1 MFRICCGER
10 TEHVV
15 SVVVEDSRPIESSPR
30 SGKSIDSP
38 AVTPE
43 KEEKTPWWYKLFGR
57 MPSQQKKEQNVDND
71 QTNNTKNTKKK
82 PKMPLWF
89 SKRRCQVSPAQEE
102 NTPKKQCL
110 HTLIQKK
117 VKGLVVPKEEVDTKT
132 EEDKKVIQDPK
143 EAASTNIIG
152 KHRRLEQFRNLGFP
166 NPAQNCYMNACLQS
180 LLTMEDF
187 VNSINS
193 QEQVWRSIPEAQLLR
208 SFMEVKKSYF
218 SQDKRMKVKLL
229 TAFKTAVSVHAPEFR
244 DFSQK
249 DAHEFLTSVL
259 EQVRSFTPKLR
270 LMATS
275 MGKTYKCPVESNT
288 MFKMENT
295 RTCKGCG
302 AKSIREEVFTSLS
315 LDLIPGHGTLE
326 EMLINYLKQTDL
338 EYQCKCGSIL
348 SGQRSSF
355 TTLPNVLVLHL
366 KRFSFTPTYRLIKVC
381 DPVHLNRDLVVSSNE
396 PFQGGCCYSLVS
408 VINHMGT
415 TAERGHYICD
425 GIDPDVKPE
434 DPTDRWFTYD
444 DALVTKTSGASVCN
458 NRQKS
463 AYVLFYKKIC

>member
-326 EMLINYLKQTDL
+326 EMLINYLKSRIPCPPSPVEDP
-338 EYQCKCGSIL
+338 KL
-348 SGQRSSF
+348 SEGRIKTMFSRGKRNRSMPLPGAAAHMRMGF
-355 TTLPNVLVLHL
+355 TTLGNELRLRKLNIIYISSKPSAVIPPTSLITCLVDIRSWMSRNFL
-366 KRFSFTPTYRLIKVC
+366 KLT
-381 DPVHLNRDLVVSSNE
+381 E
-396 PFQGGCCYSLVS
+396 
-408 VINHMGT
+408 
-415 TAERGHYICD
+415 
-425 GIDPDVKPE
+425 
-434 DPTDRWFTYD
+434 
-444 DALVTKTSGASVCN
+444 
-458 NRQKS
+458 
-463 AYVLFYKKIC
+463 